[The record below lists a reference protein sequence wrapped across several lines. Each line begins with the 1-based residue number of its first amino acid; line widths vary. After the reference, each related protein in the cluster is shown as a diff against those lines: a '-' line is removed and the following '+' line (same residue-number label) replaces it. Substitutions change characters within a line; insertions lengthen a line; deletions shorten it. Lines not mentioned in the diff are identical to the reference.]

1 MTAYFIFIFP
11 LSHMGMSFVLKGKEG
26 NIKKLLSGKENQRK
40 NLDHVQPLA
49 LALLFGSVVD
59 SIWSLM

>member
-1 MTAYFIFIFP
+1 
-11 LSHMGMSFVLKGKEG
+11 MGMAFVLKGKEG
-26 NIKKLLSGKENQRK
+26 NIKKLFSGKENQRK